1 MDINELS
8 QNNVIGDVAQD
19 GYTHNSE
26 TNTLQIIQNLKNRK
40 DIKNKNVFIPTLENI
55 EARFSKKHNCDTL
68 LEPMPPTPP
77 VEVVD
82 TPSLKKEGTVLE
94 ISGSNH
100 LNELTYISKID
111 TNHSSKKHIT
121 NMIMKVLKN
130 YKVKNI
136 NIVNDVNSFINK
148 RVKKIY
154 VINLLED
161 VYKRNYIITIM
172 KKLGIN
178 FNLIIVERVSAD
190 LCKQLCKNSLSKGE
204 LGCTLSHLWCLLNS
218 INNND
223 ENMIIFED
231 DIIMHKD
238 FTNYFSY
245 IYDNNPKLD
254 FLLLGA
260 HDLNF
265 SRNNYK
271 QVKNNLY
278 VPVPTT
284 TNIYG
289 AHSNYYSLTGARR
302 MFYLR
307 ITNLSFF
314 DKEYMLLFNKFPNSY
329 VVYPNMVVTNVSEST
344 LNHTR
349 ELFSKNE
356 QDYYNRCFINF
367 NFTDYN
373 FLYVNLLK
381 NLNYID
387 VGKDDYEKVTER
399 YLYNT
404 FHDFVKI
411 EDIKKRIVDDFFTV
425 EDITNIISIH

>member
-1 MDINELS
+1 MDTNELS
-8 QNNVIGDVAQD
+8 QNNVIVKIGEGV
-19 GYTHNSE
+19 YTQPPIINPSQIIQQLKSRKDIKSKNVFVPPTYNIEAKFSNKSHNSE
-26 TNTLQIIQNLKNRK
+26 T
-40 DIKNKNVFIPTLENI
+40 
-55 EARFSKKHNCDTL
+55 L
-68 LEPMPPTPP
+68 LETY
-77 VEVVD
+77 VSSDLKDGID
-82 TPSLKKEGTVLE
+82 TSSLNNLIKLDIGEEKP
-94 ISGSNH
+94 
-100 LNELTYISKID
+100 LNELTYISKLD
-111 TNHSSKKHIT
+111 HNSKKNIST
-121 NMIMKVLKN
+121 AIMKVLKN

-136 NIVNDVNSFINK
+136 NIMNDVNSAINK

-154 VINLLED
+154 VINLIED

-172 KKLGIN
+172 KKYGIN
-178 FNLIIVERVSAD
+178 YNLIIVDRVSAD
-190 LCKQLCKNSLSKGE
+190 LCKHLCKNSLTKGE
-204 LGCTLSHLWCLLNS
+204 LGCTLSHLWCLLHS

-223 ENMIIFED
+223 DNLLIFED
-231 DIIMHKD
+231 DIILHKD
-238 FTNYFSY
+238 FINYFSY
-245 IYDNNPKLD
+245 VYDKNPKLD
-254 FLLLGA
+254 FVLLGA

-284 TNIYG
+284 NNIFG

-307 ITNLSFF
+307 ITNLTFF
-314 DKEYMLLFNKFPNSY
+314 DKEYMLLFNKFPNSF
-329 VVYPNMVVTNVSEST
+329 VAYPNMVVANVSDSS
-344 LNHTR
+344 LNHAR

-356 QDYYNRCFINF
+356 QDYYNRCFVNF
-367 NFTDYN
+367 KFSDYN

-387 VGKDDYEKVTER
+387 PNKDDYEKVTER

-411 EDIKKRIVDDFFTV
+411 EDVKKRIVCDFFTV
-425 EDITNIISIH
+425 EDITNIISAH